1 MSKIKRK
8 PYLKDKALSNKQM
21 KRPFVHL
28 SLILASSLLW
38 PSLAKSHDGHS
49 SSHGVKVEELVNST
63 NMWDGNRLPSY
74 PHGQP
79 KVKILQIQIP
89 SGVTLPWHYH
99 PVINA
104 AVILEGTLELKLKD
118 GSQKIYRKGDALI
131 EVVNTIH
138 AGKALGTNDVV
149 LVVFYAGEEGIPT
162 TVLSDPQTIQ

>member
-1 MSKIKRK
+1 MSPISKTTFFRNQQIKRT
-8 PYLKDKALSNKQM
+8 YIY
-21 KRPFVHL
+21 L
-28 SLILASSLLW
+28 SLVLASSLLW

-74 PHGQP
+74 PHGRP